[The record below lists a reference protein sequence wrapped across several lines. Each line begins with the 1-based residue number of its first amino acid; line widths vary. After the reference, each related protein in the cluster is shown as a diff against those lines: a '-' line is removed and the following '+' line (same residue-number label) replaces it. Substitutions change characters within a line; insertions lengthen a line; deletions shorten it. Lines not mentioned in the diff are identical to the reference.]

1 MGENVLH
8 LDSLDVSPHVEGIEI
23 TKSSD
28 SNEKFISVKDPDL
41 ECFICVADSFAI
53 VPGDIIEIGT
63 VELQVHRY
71 KFASAS
77 VQGVRPRMEDTHYC
91 TDSMHVGA
99 SCLSMFS
106 VYDGHGGIECS
117 RFLRMKFHSIFSS
130 LYLDSPYVRSA
141 LSSAFKVSE
150 TKFFQMF
157 KERGFS
163 KKVGAVANVVVIDN
177 SALYCANVGDC
188 RALLGLTD
196 GKIVELSRDH
206 KPGLKVEA
214 DRIRRLGGY
223 VFGNRVNGRLAV
235 SRALGDYAFKINKHG
250 DNIVSS
256 VPEIVQHG
264 LTGSEEF
271 LVLGSDGLFDVMSSE
286 TVGTFVR
293 NRLWEDPKK
302 ICVDLISE
310 AVLQRGST
318 DNVTVIVVLFR

>member
-8 LDSLDVSPHVEGIEI
+8 LDSLDVPPHVEGIEI

-28 SNEKFISVKDPDL
+28 SNEKFISVKDPEL
-41 ECFICVADSFAI
+41 ECFLCVADPFPI

-71 KFASAS
+71 NFASAS
-77 VQGVRPRMEDTHYC
+77 VQGVRPRMEDAHYC

-99 SCLSMFS
+99 TCLSMFS

-117 RFLRMKFHSIFSS
+117 RFLRANFHSIFSS
-130 LYLDSPYVRSA
+130 LYLNSLNVRSA

-150 TKFFQMF
+150 TNFLQMC
-157 KERGFS
+157 KGRGFS
-163 KKVGAVANVVVIDN
+163 QNVGACVNVVVID
-177 SALYCANVGDC
+177 SSTLYCANLGDC
-188 RALLGLTD
+188 RALLGLSD

-206 KPGLKVEA
+206 RPGLKEEA
-214 DRIRRLGGY
+214 DRIRRLGGK
-223 VFGNRVNGRLAV
+223 VIGNRVNGRLAV
-235 SRALGDYAFKINKHG
+235 SRALGDYEYKFNNHG

-256 VPEIVQHG
+256 VPEIVSHD
-264 LTGSEEF
+264 LTGGEQF
-271 LVLGSDGLFDVMSSE
+271 LVLGCDGLFDVMSSD

-318 DNVTVIVVLFR
+318 DNVTVIVALFK